1 MASGLGDSFMSPPT
15 SFLQGDRGEKG
26 DRGEQVSRDGNAVPS
41 VPLLFIRLGY
51 APWTE
56 HSGDAPSV
64 FLLTRA
70 EMACQASQGPQGPR

>member
-1 MASGLGDSFMSPPT
+1 MASGLGDSFLSSPT

-26 DRGEQVSRDGNAVPS
+26 DRGEQVSCNGNTVPS
-41 VPLLFIRLGY
+41 VPLPSISLGY

-56 HSGDAPSV
+56 HYGYAPSV

-70 EMACQASQGPQGPR
+70 ETACQAPQDLQGPR